1 MNSIWFTF
9 LFCSLSRD
17 PGYNMVKVTNMQ
29 KSSEALN
36 PYVLGTP
43 VTNTKMIFGRNGIFR
58 WLMANLGPEYPG
70 KSLIIWSKPGIGK
83 STVIHQISNRILGSS
98 HTVISL
104 DAEQLVADSPTDFF
118 WRLVSTTSKALGK
131 QSLSSPE
138 IEKPMLILSPE
149 RIFNRDFW
157 EPLHEEHNGRQFII
171 AIDNLERLITD
182 QPGNEALSLMRRN
195 LWRLTIDHEN
205 VNLILALSGR
215 PELYS
220 KESFAP
226 FDASLSY
233 QLRKLRASECHELF
247 NIPEM
252 YDVPIY
258 VSEFIHHLT
267 GGHPADLQRI
277 GHAIFERMESLNL
290 RRVTLADILAVLSG
304 AFQPSDFYSPVYSIR
319 EEISIVF
326 SPSSRRFEF
335 VNDGQAT

>member
-1 MNSIWFTF
+1 MNSICFTS

-17 PGYNMVKVTNMQ
+17 PGYNIVEVTNMP

-36 PYVLGTP
+36 PYLLGTP
-43 VTNTKMIFGRNGIFR
+43 VTDTKMIFGRNGIFR
-58 WLMANLGPEYPG
+58 WLMANLGPVNPG
-70 KSLIIWSKPGIGK
+70 KPLLIWSKPGIGK
-83 STVIHQISNRILGSS
+83 STVIHQISNGILGTS
-98 HTVISL
+98 HLVISL
-104 DAEQLVADSPTDFF
+104 DAEQLVSDSPTDFF
-118 WRLVSTTSKALGK
+118 WRLASTTRKALGK
-131 QSLSSPE
+131 QNLSSPE

-157 EPLHEEHNGRQFII
+157 EPLHEEHGGRQFII
-171 AIDNLERLITD
+171 TVDNLENLITD
-182 QPGNEALSLMRRN
+182 LPGNEALSRMRRN

-205 VNLILALSGR
+205 VNLIQALSGR
-215 PELYS
+215 PELNS

-233 QLRKLRASECHELF
+233 QLRKLRASEGHELL
-247 NIPEM
+247 NIPET
-252 YDVPIY
+252 YDVPQHI
-258 VSEFIHHLT
+258 SEFIHHLT
-267 GGHPADLQRI
+267 GGHPADVQRI
-277 GHAIFERMESLNL
+277 GHAIFERMERLNM

-304 AFQPSDFYSPVYSIR
+304 AFQPSDFYSPVYSKR